1 MLIMNVS
8 RDSRSLLF
16 PVYSPLRVRKSNW
29 RRYLGKNVL
38 SRQKK
43 GLSPASRER
52 LFFPFFLPNG
62 NLCSSTVWVYGCR
75 RTTYR
80 GGGGGLKMDP

>member
-43 GLSPASRER
+43 KKDCRQRRVRGYSFLLSYPTAIYVVA
-52 LFFPFFLPNG
+52 LFGYMGAAVL
-62 NLCSSTVWVYGCR
+62 
-75 RTTYR
+75 RT
-80 GGGGGLKMDP
+80 GGVGVG